1 MNSKESSPRPSSK
14 KTDSTLRSHVRET
27 TVNAFRDGKFSLRD
41 VKALAREVIE
51 SAAKSVDKSIPASRR
66 HVLRQV
72 YDGLSEGLHTAASAG
87 SAIASDAAD
96 RARKVATKDA
106 PAAARRIQEAN
117 EQLIEAVKSVANKAS
132 KQVRE
137 ELHTIVAKAEKT
149 GPKVTAAARDAYHAA
164 DGHWGELTTEAARAG
179 TRAAGRAIGTLASTA
194 SGFFDG
200 IAEATHAKPA
210 AKGSVKGKGASTS
223 KPKKKPSTKAGSKS
237 GSKPAKKKTTTKR
250 GKR

>member
-51 SAAKSVDKSIPASRR
+51 SAAKSVDKSIPASRQN
-66 HVLRQV
+66 VLRQV
-72 YDGLSEGLHTAASAG
+72 YDGLSEGVHTAASAG
-87 SAIASDAAD
+87 SAIASDAAG
-96 RARKVATKDA
+96 RARKVASKDA

-117 EQLIEAVKSVANKAS
+117 DQLIDAVKSVAKKAS

-179 TRAAGRAIGTLASTA
+179 TRAAGRAVGTLASTA

-200 IAEATHAKPA
+200 IAQATQTKPA
-210 AKGSVKGKGASTS
+210 RKPAR
-223 KPKKKPSTKAGSKS
+223 KPKKKTITKPTP
-237 GSKPAKKKTTTKR
+237 KPAKKKTTTKR
-250 GKR
+250 AKR